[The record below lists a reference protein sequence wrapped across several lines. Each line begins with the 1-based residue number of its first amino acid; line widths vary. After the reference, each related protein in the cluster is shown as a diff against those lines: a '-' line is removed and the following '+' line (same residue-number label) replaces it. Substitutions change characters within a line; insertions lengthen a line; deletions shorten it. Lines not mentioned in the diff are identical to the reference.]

1 LPDFADELALLP
13 DDLVG
18 DDHDDFNDDDDDGQ
32 HHEQGDIDA
41 GTGVPTLSGRHVLL
55 LLHLVGC
62 QVWGHEKIGQLLK
75 RCSKI

>member
-18 DDHDDFNDDDDDGQ
+18 DDHDDFNNDENDSQ

-41 GTGVPTLSGRHVLL
+41 GTGVPTLSTTSTLGGMQG
-55 LLHLVGC
+55 VGGMKKS
-62 QVWGHEKIGQLLK
+62 VNY
-75 RCSKI
+75 